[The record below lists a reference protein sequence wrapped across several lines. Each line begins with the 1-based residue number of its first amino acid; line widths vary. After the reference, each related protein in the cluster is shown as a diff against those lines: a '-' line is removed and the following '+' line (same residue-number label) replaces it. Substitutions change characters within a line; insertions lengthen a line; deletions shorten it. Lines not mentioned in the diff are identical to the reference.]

1 MIYLVMLE
9 KTSNFAATNLII
21 IAYVRKKKNNDPIK
35 GEAAKEIRSQMMR
48 LITGSLNE
56 EDLKRRTFLKAL
68 RDNSKHSITW
78 N

>member
-1 MIYLVMLE
+1 MLG
-9 KTSNFAATNLII
+9 
-21 IAYVRKKKNNDPIK
+21 KKKNNDPIK